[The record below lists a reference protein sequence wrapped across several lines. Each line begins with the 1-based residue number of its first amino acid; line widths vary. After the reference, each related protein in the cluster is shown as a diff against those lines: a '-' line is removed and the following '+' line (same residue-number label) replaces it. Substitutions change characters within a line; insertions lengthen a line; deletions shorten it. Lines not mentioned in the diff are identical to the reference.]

1 MTTPDTSLLLD
12 LAVRVA
18 RAAGAELLS
27 RYGRIEGLDTKS
39 SATDPVSDADRA
51 SEALMVR
58 MLLAERPDDGLIG
71 EEGASRASASG
82 ITWVIDPLDGTV
94 NYLYEL
100 DSFSVSIAAEDAEGG
115 LVGAV
120 FDPVM
125 DRIYTAVRGGGAFAD
140 GRPLHANEPV
150 ALDRALLGTGF
161 GYSAERRA
169 AQGAIIAR
177 LLPAIRDIRRFG
189 SAALN
194 LLRGRCRQA
203 GRLLLGRGPALG
215 CRGRGADRDRGGR
228 ADDGDLADRCADRLA
243 GGRSEPARRPE
254 HCPAR
259 LTGLCFLPA
268 QEKVASEQ
276 SCGRPPDI
284 PRRMAAAR
292 WSGVPWVATSGL
304 LLMSVMSCFATT

>member
-1 MTTPDTSLLLD
+1 MTTANSARLPDGLLD

-18 RAAGAELLS
+18 RAAGAELMS

-58 MLLAERPDDGLIG
+58 MLLAQRPDDGLIG
-71 EEGASRASASG
+71 EEGASRSSRSG

-100 DSFSVSIAAEDAEGG
+100 DNFSVSIAAEDADGS

-125 DRIYTAVRGGGAFAD
+125 NRMYTAVRGDGAFLD
-140 GRPLHANEPV
+140 GRKLRVNEPV
-150 ALDRALLGTGF
+150 ALEKAMLATGF

-169 AQGAIIAR
+169 VQGAIIAR
-177 LLPAIRDIRRFG
+177 LLPRIRDIRRFG

-194 LLRGRCRQA
+194 LCEVAA
-203 GRLLLGRGPALG
+203 GRLDAYYEEGVQHWDVA
-215 CRGRGADRDRGGR
+215 
-228 ADDGDLADRCADRLA
+228 A
-243 GGRSEPARRPE
+243 GGLIAVESGALMTT
-254 HCPAR
+254 CS
-259 LTGLCFLPA
+259 LTGAPTGWLVGGPSLHAALSSVLAPA
-268 QEKVASEQ
+268 
-276 SCGRPPDI
+276 
-284 PRRMAAAR
+284 
-292 WSGVPWVATSGL
+292 
-304 LLMSVMSCFATT
+304 